1 MKIIYIPKELIN
13 IILEY
18 DGRIKYRN
26 GKYINQLNFNNDMY
40 NYIKQ
45 NIENKKFILQCLPL
59 NYRILNSVSKIGMF
73 DFVENFKGFEELEF
87 ICDDI
92 KPYSIYHHIIRIYDR
107 NKNNILMDCGQTN
120 FNQQFIYL
128 N

>member
-1 MKIIYIPKELIN
+1 MKIIYIPKELVN

-26 GKYINQLNFNNDMY
+26 GKYIDQFNLNNNMY
-40 NYIKQ
+40 KCIKQ
-45 NIENKKFILQCLPL
+45 NIENKKFILSCIPL
-59 NYRILNSVSKIGMF
+59 NYRTLKSVTKIGIL
-73 DFVENFKGFEELEF
+73 DCIENFKGFEELEF

-92 KPYSIYHHIIRIYDR
+92 KPYGIYHHIIRLYDR
-107 NKNNILMDCGQTN
+107 NKNNILMDCGPTN
-120 FNQQFIYL
+120 FNQPFVYL